1 VRPLLS
7 PRHRA
12 HDVKRIIKL
21 KSIKDPHVVEF
32 VDAGVTKEGEPTS
45 QRQALT
51 RYLQKRIA
59 VDGKQMPVFLVE
71 HVGEWKMAP
80 GEVLPTGDEFVS
92 YDEDTIRREHPE
104 HMLAAWR
111 KARDGFI
118 AKSVEARRAA
128 EVQMEQQMG
137 GEVAKS
143 IQAMVKSVASSTKGA
158 ARV

>member
-1 VRPLLS
+1 
-7 PRHRA
+7 
-12 HDVKRIIKL
+12 VKRKIRL
-21 KSIKDPHVVEF
+21 KSIKDPHIVEF
-32 VDAGVTKEGEPTS
+32 VDGGVTKEGEPTS

-51 RYLQKRIA
+51 RYLQKRVA

-71 HVGEWKMAP
+71 GIGEWKLAP
-80 GEVLPTGDEFVS
+80 GEVLPTGDDFVAF
-92 YDEDTIRREHPE
+92 DEDVIKREHPE
-104 HMLAAWR
+104 HMLAAWN

-118 AKSVEARRAA
+118 AKSVEAKRAA

-143 IQAMVKSVASSTKGA
+143 IQAMVKSVAASTKGA

>member
-1 VRPLLS
+1 
-7 PRHRA
+7 
-12 HDVKRIIKL
+12 VKRTIRL
-21 KSIKDPHVVEF
+21 KSIKDPHIVEF
-32 VDAGVTKEGEPTS
+32 VDGGVTKEGEPTS

-59 VDGKQMPVFLVE
+59 VDGKQMPVFLVD

-80 GEVLPTGDEFVS
+80 GEQLPTGDEFAS

-104 HMLAAWR
+104 HMLAAWA

-118 AKSVEARRAA
+118 AKSVEAKRQA
-128 EVQMEQQMG
+128 EAQMEQQMG

-143 IQAMVKSVASSTKGA
+143 IQAMVKSVASQTKGG

>member
-1 VRPLLS
+1 MRPLLS
-7 PRHRA
+7 SPDKGRP
-12 HDVKRIIKL
+12 VKRKISL

-32 VDAGVTKEGEPTS
+32 VDGGVTKEGEPTS

-71 HVGEWKMAP
+71 HVGEWKLAP
-80 GEVLPTGDEFVS
+80 GEVLPTGDEFVAF
-92 YDEDTIRREHPE
+92 DEDVIKREHPE
-104 HMLAAWR
+104 HMLASWQ

-118 AKSVEARRAA
+118 AKSVEVRRQA
-128 EVQMEQQMG
+128 EAQMEAQMG

-143 IQAMVKSVASSTKGA
+143 IQAMVKSVASQTKGA

>member
-1 VRPLLS
+1 M
-7 PRHRA
+7 
-12 HDVKRIIKL
+12 KRIIKM
-21 KSIKDPHVVEF
+21 KCIKDSHIVEF
-32 VDAGVTKEGEPTS
+32 VDGGVTKEGDPTS

-71 HVGEWKMAP
+71 HVGEWRLAP
-80 GEVLPTGDEFVS
+80 GEVLPTGDEFTS

-104 HMLAAWR
+104 HMLAGWA
-111 KARDGFI
+111 KTRDGFI
-118 AKSVEARRAA
+118 AKSIEARRQA

-143 IQAMVKSVASSTKGA
+143 IQAMVKSVANQTKA
-158 ARV
+158 VARV